1 MMGFLVVWLIATI
14 GAFLVVHDVGD
25 TMIQRIFK
33 AAVYAFIFVCISVIV
48 GDGLGLVGGEGL
60 DLEYRR

>member
-1 MMGFLVVWLIATI
+1 MGFLVVWLIATI

-48 GDGLGLVGGEGL
+48 GNGLGLVGGEGL

>member
-48 GDGLGLVGGEGL
+48 GNGLGLVGGEGL

>member
-1 MMGFLVVWLIATI
+1 MGFLVVWLIATI

-33 AAVYAFIFVCISVIV
+33 AAVYAFIFVCISVII
-48 GDGLGLVGGEGL
+48 GNGLGLVGGEGL

>member
-33 AAVYAFIFVCISVIV
+33 SAVYAFIFVCISVIV
-48 GDGLGLVGGEGL
+48 GNGLGLVGGEGL

>member
-33 AAVYAFIFVCISVIV
+33 AAVYAFIFVCISVII
-48 GDGLGLVGGEGL
+48 GNGLGLVGGEGL

>member
-25 TMIQRIFK
+25 TMIQRILK

-48 GDGLGLVGGEGL
+48 GNGLGLVGGEGL

>member
-14 GAFLVVHDVGD
+14 GTFLVVHDVGD

-33 AAVYAFIFVCISVIV
+33 AAVYAFIFVSISAIV
-48 GDGLGLVGGEGL
+48 GNGLGLVGGEGL

>member
-1 MMGFLVVWLIATI
+1 MGFLVVWLIATI